1 MFIIVTVKSACTLFS
16 ITLDCA
22 SACKS
27 NSLANSHAKSLHG
40 FVTFRSPNRSQRS
53 VMARY
58 VFDLVGGIAPSLATI
73 VSNDY
78 VSWAYGKPYRSGWSF
93 NYGLYAVDVKVHTHH

>member
-1 MFIIVTVKSACTLFS
+1 
-16 ITLDCA
+16 
-22 SACKS
+22 
-27 NSLANSHAKSLHG
+27 
-40 FVTFRSPNRSQRS
+40 
-53 VMARY
+53 MARY